1 MVQNS
6 YRSYFMVDGAR
17 CAGSDEL
24 TPNRGRAPQ
33 PALRACVASRHA
45 VGRRACHRSQCTDGP
60 TTRECQSQRIAN
72 TYTDVRS
79 PPQSARRVTPR
90 GRRRSRARSRCR
102 AHLSRSR
109 RHALNDGRC
118 GRGWALGGSGE
129 RRAACARRS
138 LWSATIHGV
147 RSIIGSSSAGGRC
160 VSAFGECQERAT
172 GASRSHVLDC

>member
-1 MVQNS
+1 MHGLYTGCKTPLSVAGGEGRPCACERVCNGAKFVS
-6 YRSYFMVDGAR
+6 FLPHGPGAR

-24 TPNRGRAPQ
+24 TEPRSPAPQ

-79 PPQSARRVTPR
+79 PPQSARRVTARP
-90 GRRRSRARSRCR
+90 GRRSRARSRCR

-138 LWSATIHGV
+138 LVA
-147 RSIIGSSSAGGRC
+147 
-160 VSAFGECQERAT
+160 
-172 GASRSHVLDC
+172 